1 MTDPDHDPD
10 VNVRQAGIN
19 SGYAA
24 FQIAKVLATSEQHDD
39 PATRERAQKKIAK
52 WEAVLRNILS
62 GAVDYGSRTP
72 VDGVPGWAT
81 LEVVTGGFATGGL
94 LAGGPIRE
102 DEKRLLGR
110 LREVP
115 DGTERRTLNGHFL
128 TDRGLS
134 ELQERLRTACYDV
147 GVPEE
152 AALMVVAWLVENGY
166 AGDAR
171 ELIDS
176 LSPFFGK
183 LRFYP
188 LLLDQPKRFG
198 YRVHVQEV
206 GNTIEDLRKIK
217 PNERVLAQKE
227 AVEIWVPLYDRI
239 VALFLE
245 TVEDG
250 WPCRTYPA
258 GRRER
263 AAALLREYA
272 QLRGERKLCR
282 KPERIKGHFA
292 QLRELLARSA
302 TNPRSLTGRDVGRIR
317 LILARYV
324 EKRGVPNSLKC
335 AEARRRQLRD
345 VGAATFHEIVR
356 AILPR
361 LERHSKSEGLDDVS
375 HLTQALN
382 KAESASSGL
391 PEGTAVPVSIQ
402 RKIERCLNETVT
414 VLVERGLIT
423 SGEGLARVLRQM
435 ISEIRSAG
443 LSDPMLRRLYA
454 AIYRAFRRRRSL
466 LLLNLEK
473 QIEIEELPWVA
484 AIDRFRDENLSSCE
498 QAKQTLHEV
507 TVLTITSFPHAILP
521 NKLLQ
526 ELRALAKGADLTI
539 PLVDEVA
546 ADIFMGRFSGKFLES
561 AKRAADLLDRSLYA
575 TYYGIDYEEIR
586 RIPEA
591 NPTNQT
597 SFLKTRGTEP
607 EGFVQLCAS
616 RAGVPLGTWNPTTN
630 GMIIEQ
636 QQILTTQNLAPL
648 FASLDLIDVLRDQL
662 VDLAKLC
669 FRWICK
675 RHQMKTDKWHARLI
689 MIKNTAYAWRQMV
702 FFLALLPDRSVAD
715 LLVWAEDHFSD
726 QSEEFRIRFR
736 PALKGLVIAADG
748 GSIDNDSARRQDVRR
763 VLGWSKERHWLL
775 TNGHTR

>member
-1 MTDPDHDPD
+1 L
-10 VNVRQAGIN
+10 
-19 SGYAA
+19 
-24 FQIAKVLATSEQHDD
+24 K
-39 PATRERAQKKIAK
+39 
-52 WEAVLRNILS
+52 
-62 GAVDYGSRTP
+62 
-72 VDGVPGWAT
+72 
-81 LEVVTGGFATGGL
+81 
-94 LAGGPIRE
+94 
-102 DEKRLLGR
+102 
-110 LREVP
+110 
-115 DGTERRTLNGHFL
+115 
-128 TDRGLS
+128 
-134 ELQERLRTACYDV
+134 
-147 GVPEE
+147 EE
-152 AALMVVAWLVENGY
+152 
-166 AGDAR
+166 
-171 ELIDS
+171 
-176 LSPFFGK
+176 
-183 LRFYP
+183 
-188 LLLDQPKRFG
+188 
-198 YRVHVQEV
+198 H
-206 GNTIEDLRKIK
+206 
-217 PNERVLAQKE
+217 
-227 AVEIWVPLYDRI
+227 
-239 VALFLE
+239 
-245 TVEDG
+245 
-250 WPCRTYPA
+250 
-258 GRRER
+258 
-263 AAALLREYA
+263 
-272 QLRGERKLCR
+272 KLCGR
-282 KPERIKGHFA
+282 PERIKGHFA

-345 VGAATFHEIVR
+345 VGAATFQEVVR

-382 KAESASSGL
+382 KAESASSGI

-423 SGEGLARVLRQM
+423 SGEGLARVLPQM

-484 AIDRFRDENLSSCE
+484 AMDRFRSENLSSRE

-526 ELRALAKGADLTI
+526 ELRALANGADLTI

-561 AKRAADLLDRSLYA
+561 AKRAADLLDRSFYA
-575 TYYGIDYEEIR
+575 TYYGIDYEQIR
-586 RIPEA
+586 KIPEA
-591 NPTNQT
+591 KPTTQT
-597 SFLKTRGTEP
+597 SFLGTRGTAP
-607 EGFVQLCAS
+607 GGFVQLCAS
-616 RAGVPLGTWNPTTN
+616 RAGVPLGTWIPTTN

-636 QQILTTQNLAPL
+636 QQILTTQNLASL

-689 MIKNTAYAWRQMV
+689 MVKNTAYAWRQMV

-715 LLVWAEDHFSD
+715 FLVWAEDHLSD
-726 QSEEFRIRFR
+726 QSEEFRNRFR
-736 PALKGLVIAADG
+736 PALKGLIIAADG
-748 GSIDNDSARRQDVRR
+748 GSIDNDSARREGVRR

-775 TNGHTR
+775 TNGHSP